1 MRDKRRLRRRV
12 PTSYAEFLADFF
24 NGIRQERSSGAC
36 SRTDLGAAWLAPF
49 SPDLYRRCKFP
60 DTSG

>member
-24 NGIRQERSSGAC
+24 NTIGAQRNSPEGRIRPIE
-36 SRTDLGAAWLAPF
+36 
-49 SPDLYRRCKFP
+49 
-60 DTSG
+60 